1 MALSSWAVCFHIP
14 GEKWKPQH
22 RRPSGEVL
30 GPSQSAGIFLKT
42 SYPAAKFGQFN
53 IYRGQQLMGLVGEVN
68 KQQHAKKGQ
77 SELLFIYFW

>member
-14 GEKWKPQH
+14 GEKWKPQQS
-22 RRPSGEVL
+22 RPSGEVL

-42 SYPAAKFGQFN
+42 SYPAAKFGQYN
-53 IYRGQQLMGLVGEVN
+53 IYRSLVGEGN
-68 KQQHAKKGQ
+68 KQQHAKKVQ